1 MDNNI
6 QKALWLGVSVLMFLA
21 VVAIGMSMFQA
32 GNTIAKEGQKGMNDM
47 VSSMSEAE
55 YAAFDNATVSGNDV
69 ISALNKY
76 KHDSGEIQ
84 ITVQN
89 KSGGSPVTY
98 ISGGSATGGTLSKI
112 NLSAINTSIQN
123 SQSKSSTST
132 YINPFGDFYATL
144 IYDANEQ
151 VRGIKFVQQ

>member
-32 GNTIAKEGQKGMNDM
+32 GNTIAKEGQKEMNDM
-47 VSSMSEAE
+47 VASISEAE
-55 YAAFDNATVSGNDV
+55 YAAFDNASVSGNDV

-84 ITVQN
+84 IIVTN
-89 KSGGSPVTY
+89 KNGSPVTY
-98 ISGGSATGGTLSKI
+98 ISSGSAQSGSLSKM

-123 SQSKSSTST
+123 SQSKSSTGT

-144 IYDANEQ
+144 IYDSNEQ
-151 VRGIKFVQQ
+151 VRGINFVQQ

>member
-32 GNTIAKEGQKGMNDM
+32 GNTIAKEGQKEINDM
-47 VSSMSEAE
+47 AASISQTE
-55 YAAFDNATVSGNDV
+55 YAAFDNSKVSGNDV

-76 KHDSGEIQ
+76 KHQSGEMQ
-84 ITVQN
+84 IIVQN
-89 KSGGSPVTY
+89 KTGSTMTY
-98 ISGGSATGGTLSKI
+98 ISSGSAQSGSLGKI

-123 SQSKSSTST
+123 SQSKSSTGT

-151 VRGIKFVQQ
+151 VRGINFVQQ